1 MINYRGK
8 TDYSICLIQ
17 WDILYKSACLW
28 RQVPGLLE
36 KHTRPFQAKLSE
48 RCII

>member
-1 MINYRGK
+1 MMINYRGK

-17 WDILYKSACLW
+17 WDIYKSACLW

-36 KHTRPFQAKLSE
+36 KHTFPGKAF
-48 RCII
+48 